1 MARLAS
7 LLDRLWGLGPG
18 PLPETL
24 DPVRKEALRAV
35 EDVFAVRSVREA
47 LDADGRAD
55 FEELVRE
62 EAVASL
68 LRNRAFT
75 ESLDQILQARRSTLA
90 VARPFLRAVTQ
101 RRRLSIALRIIATVL
116 PVALGVGVYL
126 KVSASVGAGAMALV
140 LAVAAIL
147 LYAQVRVAQMAS
159 YARQLQWRAEREEK
173 KVWRQLIAN
182 VAVLDVFATINRLRG
197 ISFSHE
203 LEPIATDGL
212 ADLFDPQY
220 EVSITATDALCEAL
234 TRLRA
239 GSLGIA
245 GSRGAGKTTLIRAAC
260 SGQLELEAG
269 SAFNEGKGPPLG
281 VMVSAPVRYEAREF
295 VPHVFGELC
304 LEVRGT
310 DSSGERY
317 RQASGQFQRA
327 GRALLAASGFLVSVY
342 LYLFARYYTA
352 NMVVQ
357 WISLIV
363 AVATTA
369 LLGVRLFDLIAKS
382 KFANRGRLEED
393 SIQAQADRHLKQLR
407 YLETRANEWSGEVG
421 AKGAKLGTKASRSL
435 AAQPLTL
442 PELTALYQQFVR
454 AVTVDRPLI
463 VGIDEL
469 DKMASP
475 KEVRSFL
482 NDIKSLFGQS
492 DTYYLVSVSEQA
504 MSAFERR
511 GLPIRDVFDS
521 VFDDVLHVGNLQLK
535 ESEALLQ
542 QRVIGMGP
550 PFAAL
555 CHCMAGGL
563 PRELIRC
570 ARKAVAAAERSSG
583 LTDVTAKVI
592 GQRVEAQQH
601 AVEVAVWAKIDR
613 DGRQPVVSWLNS
625 LPDLGGMVDAADIVS
640 ALLDRCCVNAVL
652 AALDADS
659 LAAAGEDEPSADVKP
674 RLAVI
679 QLATSWYQ
687 EATVLEFFA
696 GLDASEFE
704 KDREWTAEEQG
715 HLELLCRAQQ
725 QLASSIELAWNTVS
739 ELRLKL
745 ALAPILPF
753 PVQAGEADQ
762 VPEPA

>member
-1 MARLAS
+1 M
-7 LLDRLWGLGPG
+7 
-18 PLPETL
+18 
-24 DPVRKEALRAV
+24 RAV
-35 EDVFAVRSVREA
+35 DDVFAVKSVREA
-47 LDADGRAD
+47 LDADGREN

-62 EAVASL
+62 EAVAGL
-68 LRNRAFT
+68 LENRAFS
-75 ESLDQILQARRSTLA
+75 ESLDAILAARRSTLA
-90 VARPFLRAVTQ
+90 VSRPFLRAVTQ
-101 RRRLSIALRIIATVL
+101 RRRLSMALRLIASAL
-116 PVALGVGVYL
+116 PVALSVGIYL
-126 KVSASVGAGAMALV
+126 KVSTSVGAGALAL
-140 LAVAAIL
+140 IL
-147 LYAQVRVAQMAS
+147 VVTGALFLAQVRVASMAS
-159 YARQLQWRAEREEK
+159 YARTLQLRAERDERKIWEH
-173 KVWRQLIAN
+173 LIAN

-197 ISFSHE
+197 ISFSHR

-220 EVSITATDALCEAL
+220 EVSITATDALRDAL
-234 TRLRA
+234 ARLRA

-260 SGQLELEAG
+260 DGQLEIEAG
-269 SAFNEGKGPPLG
+269 TGFNEEKGPPLG

-317 RQASGQFQRA
+317 RRASGQFQRA
-327 GRALLAASGFLVSVY
+327 GRALLAGSGFLVSVY

-352 NMVVQ
+352 NQAVQ
-357 WISLIV
+357 WISLVV
-363 AVATTA
+363 AVATSA
-369 LLGVRLFDLIAKS
+369 LLVVRLFDLLTKS
-382 KFANRGRLEED
+382 RLAGPVRFEEG
-393 SIQAQADRHLKQLR
+393 SIQAEADRHLKQLR
-407 YLETRANEWSGEVG
+407 YLETRAHEWSGEAG
-421 AKGAKLGTKASRSL
+421 AKGAKLGAKRSRSL

-442 PELTALYQQFVR
+442 PELISLYRQFVA

-475 KEVRSFL
+475 REVRSFL

-521 VFDDVLHVGNLQLK
+521 VFDDVLHVGYLQLQ

-570 ARKAVAAAERSSG
+570 ARKAVVAAEEESELPAVASS
-583 LTDVTAKVI
+583 VI
-592 GQRVEAQQH
+592 RERVEAQQH
-601 AVEVAVWAKIDR
+601 AVEVAVWPKIDR
-613 DGRQPVVSWLNS
+613 DGRQPVVGWLGA
-625 LPDLGGMVDAADIVS
+625 LPDLGGGRDPAATVS
-640 ALLDRCCVNAVL
+640 ALLERCSVEAVL
-652 AALDADS
+652 GALDA
-659 LAAAGEDEPSADVKP
+659 AALGGAGEEEPSADVKP

-679 QLATSWYQ
+679 QLATSWYH
-687 EATVLEFFA
+687 EATMLELFIR
-696 GLDASEFE
+696 LDATEFG
-704 KDREWTAEEQG
+704 KDREWTAGERKN
-715 HLELLCRAQQ
+715 LELLCRAQQ
-725 QLASSIELAWNTVS
+725 ELASSVELAWSTVS
-739 ELRLKL
+739 ELRRLL
-745 ALAPILPF
+745 ELAPVLTF
-753 PVQAGEADQ
+753 PGQAGSAAQPSSESA
-762 VPEPA
+762 